1 MKKRCIRCRL
11 EYPEEETECEICR
24 LPLVPVEEETPKE
37 EPKADAQDEPKSEA
51 AGEPPKTQGRGA
63 PYHAPFVSFFKSAYV
78 VLAWILIGIF
88 FLISVFSGGT
98 SGLGIFSLI
107 ITLVTL
113 LVPVL
118 VAVGMMA
125 QGHILGLML
134 DTNRKL
140 SEGGE
145 APSKPYESRVLRFV
159 CVVYPIVGGLS
170 IVLGVLYALVTWM
183 SKDST
188 LAPLGITT
196 AISGVFMLLES
207 QKIGL
212 LMDSNRKAIR

>member
-1 MKKRCIRCRL
+1 MKKRCVRCRL

-24 LPLVPVEEETPKE
+24 LPLVPVEEEAPKE
-37 EPKADAQDEPKSEA
+37 EPNADAQDEPKPEA
-51 AGEPPKTQGRGA
+51 AGEPPEADGRGA
-63 PYHAPFVSFFKSAYV
+63 PYHAPLVSFFKIAYA
-78 VLAWILIGIF
+78 VLAWILIGIS

-107 ITLVTL
+107 VTLLTL

-118 VAVGMMA
+118 VALGMMA
-125 QGHILGLML
+125 QGQILGLML

-140 SEGGE
+140 SEGG
-145 APSKPYESRVLRFV
+145 AALSAPYESRILRFM
-159 CVVYPIVGGLS
+159 CVAYLVVGFLSIALGGLFTLMS
-170 IVLGVLYALVTWM
+170 WATGDPSQVSVGLTSALC
-183 SKDST
+183 
-188 LAPLGITT
+188 
-196 AISGVFMLLES
+196 GVFMLLES

>member
-24 LPLVPVEEETPKE
+24 LPLVPVEEEAPKE

-51 AGEPPKTQGRGA
+51 AGEPPKMQGRGA

-78 VLAWILIGIF
+78 VLAWILLVIYI
-88 FLISVFSGGT
+88 LASFSLGVA
-98 SGLGIFSLI
+98 SGLGIASLI
-107 ITLVTL
+107 VMLVTL
-113 LVPVL
+113 LVPVI
-118 VAVGMMA
+118 VALGMMA
-125 QGHILGLML
+125 QGQILGLML

-145 APSKPYESRVLRFV
+145 ALSKPYESRVLRFV
-159 CVVYPIVGGLS
+159 NVVFPVVGILS
-170 IVLGVLYALVTWM
+170 IVLGGLFTLM
-183 SKDST
+183 SWATGDSSQ
-188 LAPLGITT
+188 LPLGLT
-196 AISGVFMLLES
+196 AALSGVFMYLES